1 MRQQAHIQV
10 VSKNLYSQ
18 DNNHSPL
25 LYGVLD
31 HRMVRPAALHGSM
44 YFDWPVQL
52 VTYQL
57 GRSQVFLPPPPF
69 PSVSQGLQPSLVQW
83 TWIPCTFP
91 GDSDS
96 GSPGHLWGLVPV
108 SSPLVSTDYWSYF
121 YSQGTSEKDRPCETC
136 GKNLAD
142 CLGHYGYIDLE
153 LPCFHVGYFRAV
165 IGILQVSVYVS
176 ISIK

>member
-18 DNNHSPL
+18 DNNHAPL

-31 HRMVRPAALHGSM
+31 HRMVRPAAPPGSM
-44 YFDWPVQL
+44 WLDWLVKL
-52 VTYQL
+52 VTDQT
-57 GRSQVFLPPPPF
+57 GRSQVFFLPPCF
-69 PSVSQGLQPSLVQW
+69 PSTSQGLQPSLVQG
-83 TWIPCTFP
+83 TWIPCPLP

-96 GSPGHLWGLVPV
+96 GSHGPLWGLVPV
-108 SSPLVSTDYWSYF
+108 PSPLVSTDYWSYF
-121 YSQGTSEKDRPCETC
+121 YPQGTSEKDRPCETC

-165 IGILQVSVYVS
+165 IGILQVSMYVF
-176 ISIK
+176 ISIQ